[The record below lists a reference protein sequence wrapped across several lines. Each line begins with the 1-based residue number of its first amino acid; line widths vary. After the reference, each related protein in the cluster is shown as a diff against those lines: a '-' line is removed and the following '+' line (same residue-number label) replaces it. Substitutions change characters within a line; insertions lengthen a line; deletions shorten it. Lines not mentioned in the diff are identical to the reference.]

1 MSESRTTVPD
11 SALPPIDLVTRDE
24 GDGPAVLLLHMVGGS
39 HTIWNA
45 AIPELAK
52 EYRVLAPDLRGH
64 GRTVAPPGS
73 LYTFDELEGDLVRL
87 LDARSVE
94 STFVVGLSGGALLAL
109 RLTLDHPERVRGLVM
124 VSGAAYTDNHTR
136 SISQRWAQTLKQEGR
151 DAFGLRLLK
160 DLYYPDWI
168 EEHLDFADTVRET
181 VEKQD
186 FGPAEH
192 WAAAMEKFDE
202 RNRIA
207 SVRVPTLIVQ
217 AMDDQVVDASHGRI
231 LRQSIPGSQI
241 RILPQTGHMIPIER
255 PAETLEAISGFL
267 KASQKPPTPGPTAP

>member
-1 MSESRTTVPD
+1 VPD
-11 SALPPIDLVTRDE
+11 AAAPPIDLAVREE
-24 GDGPAVLLLHMVGGS
+24 GSGSAVLLLHMVGGS
-39 HTIWNA
+39 HTVWNQL
-45 AIPELAK
+45 IPELGK
-52 EYRVLAPDLRGH
+52 KFRVLAPDLRGH
-64 GRTVAPPGS
+64 GKSPAPPGS
-73 LYTFDELEGDLVRL
+73 LYSFAEMEGDLLRL
-87 LDARSVE
+87 LDQRSIDRA
-94 STFVVGLSGGALLAL
+94 FVVGLSAGALMAL

-136 SISQRWAQTLKQEGR
+136 SITQRWSQTLEKEGR

-168 EEHLDFADTVRET
+168 EEHLDFADSVRAT
-181 VEKQD
+181 VEQQD

-192 WAAAMEKFDE
+192 WSAAMEKFDE
-202 RNRIA
+202 RNRIG

-231 LRQSIPGSQI
+231 LRQSIPDAQI

-255 PAETLEAISGFL
+255 PAETLEAIGGFL
-267 KASQKPPTPGPTAP
+267 RAAEDPKPAGPRGG

>member
-1 MSESRTTVPD
+1 VAAP
-11 SALPPIDLVTRDE
+11 APPSIDLVTRDE
-24 GDGPAVLLLHMVGGS
+24 GSGSAVLLLHMVGGS
-39 HTIWNA
+39 HTVWNA
-45 AIPELAK
+45 LIPGLAK

-64 GRTVAPPGS
+64 GKSPAPPGS

-87 LDARSVE
+87 LDAKSVD
-94 STFVVGLSGGALLAL
+94 SAFVVGLSGGALLAL

-136 SISQRWAQTLKQEGR
+136 SISQRWAQTLDHDGR

-168 EEHLDFADTVRET
+168 EAHLDFADSVRANVET
-181 VEKQD
+181 QD
-186 FGPAEH
+186 FGPAHH
-192 WAAAMEKFDE
+192 WAAAMERFDE

-267 KASQKPPTPGPTAP
+267 RAAPKSPSPGAASR

>member
-1 MSESRTTVPD
+1 MPD
-11 SALPPIDLVTRDE
+11 VALPPVDLVTRDE
-24 GDGPAVLLLHMVGGS
+24 GNGPAVLLLHMVGGS
-39 HTIWNA
+39 HTVWNA
-45 AIPELAK
+45 LIPELAK

-64 GRTVAPPGS
+64 GRTPAPAGS
-73 LYTFDELEGDLVRL
+73 QYSFDELEADLIRL
-87 LDARSVE
+87 LDAKSVD
-94 STFVVGLSGGALLAL
+94 SAFVVGLSGGALLAL
-109 RLTLDHPERVRGLVM
+109 RLTLDHASRVRGLVM

-136 SISQRWAQTLKQEGR
+136 SISQRWAQTLREDGR

-231 LRQSIPGSQI
+231 LRQSIPDSQI

-255 PAETLEAISGFL
+255 PAEMLEAILGFL
-267 KASQKPPTPGPTAP
+267 QAAQKPRTAGPAPP

>member
-1 MSESRTTVPD
+1 MPD
-11 SALPPIDLVTRDE
+11 NALPPIDLVTRDE
-24 GDGPAVLLLHMVGGS
+24 GEGPAVLLLHMVGGS
-39 HTIWNA
+39 HTVWNA
-45 AIPELAK
+45 LVPELAK
-52 EYRVLAPDLRGH
+52 EYHVLAPDLRGH
-64 GRTVAPPGS
+64 GRTTAPTGS

-87 LDARSVE
+87 LDAKSVD
-94 STFVVGLSGGALLAL
+94 SAFVVGLSGGALLAL
-109 RLTLDHPERVRGLVM
+109 RLTLDHPKRVRGLVM

-136 SISQRWAQTLKQEGR
+136 SISQRWAQTLREEGR

-168 EEHLDFADTVRET
+168 EEHLDFADEVRATVDR
-181 VEKQD
+181 QD

-192 WAAAMEKFDE
+192 WSAAMEKFDE
-202 RNRIA
+202 RNRIG

-231 LRQSIPGSQI
+231 LRQSIPDSQI
-241 RILPQTGHMIPIER
+241 RILPQTGHLIPIER

-267 KASQKPPTPGPTAP
+267 KAAQKPRTSVAPPSGEGRS